1 MSVRDYLVCDGC
13 GASVQLHEEPHSW
26 SKLEVYDGG
35 RGMELD
41 FCPECTER
49 IIAADYKEG
58 ANEPD

>member
-13 GASVQLHEEPHSW
+13 GASVPLHDDCKGW
-26 SKLEVYDGG
+26 SHLEVYDGG
-35 RGMELD
+35 RGMELH
-41 FCPECTER
+41 FCSECTER

>member
-13 GASVQLHEEPHSW
+13 GASVQLHHEPHGW

-49 IIAADYKEG
+49 IIAADYKGEG
-58 ANEPD
+58 E